1 MNRIRRDSDEK
12 LSYRNA
18 DGYADPTCFYAL
30 RNIMIREKR
39 ARSAEQRKTR
49 FVRQKRFN
57 TQVIHYD

>member
-1 MNRIRRDSDEK
+1 MNRILRDSDEK

-49 FVRQKRFN
+49 FVHRKRFN
-57 TQVIHYD
+57 THVIHYD

>member
-1 MNRIRRDSDEK
+1 MNRILRNSDEK

-30 RNIMIREKR
+30 RNIMSREKR
-39 ARSAEQRKTR
+39 ARSAEQQKTR
-49 FVRQKRFN
+49 FVRRKRFN

>member
-39 ARSAEQRKTR
+39 ARNAEQRKTR
-49 FVRQKRFN
+49 FVRRKRFN